1 MIHPLS
7 LIYLAGGQQNKPLRF
22 QAGNIPYFPLRFQP
36 KFAIMSAIFMVI
48 REVMMLRYLTAGE
61 SHGELLMGIIEGMP
75 AGLTIRVTDI
85 DRELQRRQAGYGRGG
100 RMAIERDV
108 VRIFTG
114 VRWGRTLGSPIGLII
129 RNKDW
134 ENWRDRMSPD
144 PMFLNSVAPV
154 TRPRPGHADLAGS
167 LKYGHTDIRNI
178 LERSS
183 ARETAMR
190 VAVGAVAKR
199 LLEEF
204 GISVMSHVLAI
215 GGVFAK
221 VPRLEAAELKRR
233 AEASELRCSDHEAEK
248 RMMRRIDQARH
259 AGDSLGGV
267 FEIIVTGVPV
277 GLGSHVHWDRKL
289 DGRLAAALM
298 SIQAIKGV
306 EVGSGFGVA
315 NRPGSTVH
323 DEIFWDQKRGFYR
336 KTNNAGGIEGGITN
350 GEDIV
355 LRAAMKPIPTL
366 MKPLSSVDM
375 ATKKRFT
382 ASVERSDVCAVPA
395 AGVVGEAAAAFE
407 IAAAMIEKFG
417 GDSIDEMKQNFSNYK
432 EHLRSR
438 LLSKSDEKG

>member
-1 MIHPLS
+1 
-7 LIYLAGGQQNKPLRF
+7 
-22 QAGNIPYFPLRFQP
+22 
-36 KFAIMSAIFMVI
+36 
-48 REVMMLRYLTAGE
+48 MLRYLTAGE

-85 DRELQRRQAGYGRGG
+85 DRDLQRRQIGYGRGG
-100 RMAIERDV
+100 RMTIEKDTV
-108 VRIFTG
+108 KIFTG
-114 VRWGRTLGSPIGLII
+114 VRWGRTLGSPIGLVI

-134 ENWRDRMSPD
+134 ENWRDRMSSD
-144 PMFLNSVAPV
+144 PMFLNSAEPV

-167 LKYGHTDIRNI
+167 LKYGHTDIRNV

-204 GISVMSHVLAI
+204 GISIISHVLSI

-221 VPRLEAAELKRR
+221 VPRLSAAELKKR

-248 RMMRRIDQARH
+248 RMMRRIDQARQ
-259 AGDSLGGV
+259 AGDSLGGI

-289 DGRLAAALM
+289 DGRLACALM

-306 EVGSGFGVA
+306 EVGSGFGAA
-315 NRPGSTVH
+315 NKSGSSVH
-323 DEIFWDQKRGFYR
+323 DEIFWNSKRGFYR
-336 KTNNAGGIEGGITN
+336 KSNNAGGIEGGITN

-375 ATKKRFT
+375 ATKKQFK

-395 AGVVGEAAAAFE
+395 AGVIGEAAVAFE

-417 GDSIDEMKQNFSNYK
+417 GDSIEEMKRNFEEYQRYIK
-432 EHLRSR
+432 YRSTTTG
-438 LLSKSDEKG
+438 EKTQ